1 MLQTTMFLLF
11 GIFSFTLL
19 AGTTFK
25 LVRFLSTQPDQE
37 YVIKDSSN
45 LIMIVVD
52 FCLLLLFMVQHSVM
66 TSKSIKKELWPLCK
80 PLYRTLYTIST
91 CLALQTLMYFWQ
103 RTDISLWLINTED
116 APLTSLFFTLVQ
128 IFCWMILFLENT
140 LTEPFFLIG
149 IKQLYNHIQ
158 GYRSPKRFFSRQ
170 FQELL
175 SHMPHPGTTCF
186 ILILWMFPIMTLDR
200 WLLATVLTM
209 YMCKSYS
216 VTHQDYL
223 YTEQQIQ
230 TAEYVTMSTSTTIT
244 E

>member
-1 MLQTTMFLLF
+1 MLQTAMFLLF

-45 LIMIVVD
+45 LVMIVVD

-91 CLALQTLMYFWQ
+91 CVALQTLMYFWQ
-103 RTDISLWLINTED
+103 RTDISLWSINTED
-116 APLTSLFFTLVQ
+116 VCLNVLSFTLVI
-128 IFCWMILFLENT
+128 IFQT
-140 LTEPFFLIG
+140 LMYFWQRTDISLCCI
-149 IKQLYNHIQ
+149 IIYK
-158 GYRSPKRFFSRQ
+158 RSPRDSLVVSSRNFS
-170 FQELL
+170 LTCPTL
-175 SHMPHPGTTCF
+175 VPTCF

>member
-1 MLQTTMFLLF
+1 MLQTVVFFLF
-11 GIFSFTLL
+11 GIFSISLL

-45 LIMIVVD
+45 LVLIVVD

-66 TSKSIKKELWPLCK
+66 TSKSLKKELWPFCK

-91 CLALQTLMYFWQ
+91 CVALQTLMYFWQ

-128 IFCWMILFLENT
+128 IFSWMILFLENT
-140 LTEPFFLIG
+140 LTEPFFLVG
-149 IKQLYNHIQ
+149 IKQLYNYIQ

-186 ILILWMFPIMTLDR
+186 ILIFFVIL
-200 WLLATVLTM
+200 
-209 YMCKSYS
+209 
-216 VTHQDYL
+216 
-223 YTEQQIQ
+223 
-230 TAEYVTMSTSTTIT
+230 
-244 E
+244 